1 MRAINGSQ
9 FAYPNHPQL
18 LNMQPQDNR
27 RRVARVGVA
36 AGAACSRR
44 SRHTDASVGADV
56 LGRVTVGDEDVE
68 AAASELVV

>member
-1 MRAINGSQ
+1 
-9 FAYPNHPQL
+9 
-18 LNMQPQDNR
+18 MQPQDNR